1 MAFEHGVLVGENGA
15 ASSGQRLQPD
25 CAATRP
31 VNARSVNA
39 CHGMSYSMSG
49 GRNASGE
56 MAKMN
61 KALKAESDMWH
72 DKAEVK
78 ICEGKMRGRLDKAL
92 QNDGYTKSLEQPM
105 APIWA
110 VHDESG
116 TGQIPM
122 TKSVRNLHVGDNG
135 FASLVHEQGTQQAR
149 GAVMKHGA
157 SNADKLVMDHCQTYQ
172 LLNQTLQKSGS
183 FHQTPEKQVLS
194 FSSGHSVFTNGSPG
208 VAAAKAAAIRHSQSS
223 QAAFGVLSPAS
234 SSSLLD
240 DGHASP
246 ASSRSGF
253 SEPPNYA
260 PRTPNP
266 IVPTPHAALS
276 GTVVHYGPPKP
287 DKEHKA
293 EHVAAHYQVQAQP
306 IMALD
311 HGVSAPLYLPV
322 TMMDD
327 PFRVG
332 RSVELANLLNTP
344 CGLPTLSNAMDPKNF
359 PFVEAPRTAQAINRG
374 VVKLK
379 NIPFATK
386 RCEVIAFLG
395 RNSKILSD
403 SEEPVHIIMERVTSK
418 TMDAYIEFV
427 NLEEA
432 MKAVDKHQ
440 YNIKIGRVSRL
451 GDRPIEVE
459 LSSQA
464 SLMKDLFP
472 LARGLIWDGATPH
485 IKPYNHQFAWENF
498 RGFISEEEMVM
509 LIKHVEVPH
518 RSPYSKDCPQRPYEC
533 LISTLKKFPWYATES
548 ITISHRQAL
557 YSATE
562 RLVQV
567 LMDKID
573 RDSDAIN
580 LNKQLQI
587 RLINAALSCPGFT
600 PLMKDNIAWML
611 NVSEAEQRHFG
622 QPRAAYAWRHQYSLA
637 PKPGVPLD
645 VIEWYIAMIRDQ
657 THRDF
662 LCRPHA
668 ARTELQE
675 KGEQTDMTWGYFWAE
690 LGHSFGPQFDQMT
703 LAKVAHIEFSAVE
716 RILSRALPRT

>member
-1 MAFEHGVLVGENGA
+1 MEE
-15 ASSGQRLQPD
+15 ASSH
-25 CAATRP
+25 
-31 VNARSVNA
+31 S
-39 CHGMSYSMSG
+39 
-49 GRNASGE
+49 
-56 MAKMN
+56 
-61 KALKAESDMWH
+61 
-72 DKAEVK
+72 
-78 ICEGKMRGRLDKAL
+78 
-92 QNDGYTKSLEQPM
+92 
-105 APIWA
+105 
-110 VHDESG
+110 
-116 TGQIPM
+116 
-122 TKSVRNLHVGDNG
+122 
-135 FASLVHEQGTQQAR
+135 
-149 GAVMKHGA
+149 
-157 SNADKLVMDHCQTYQ
+157 
-172 LLNQTLQKSGS
+172 
-183 FHQTPEKQVLS
+183 QTPEKHVLS
-194 FSSGHSVFTNGSPG
+194 FSSGHSALATASPD
-208 VAAAKAAAIRHSQSS
+208 VAAAIRHSQSS

-234 SSSLLD
+234 SPRPE
-240 DGHASP
+240 DGNDSP

-260 PRTPNP
+260 PRTPNHF
-266 IVPTPHAALS
+266 IVQYA
-276 GTVVHYGPPKP
+276 PPKP
-287 DKEHKA
+287 DAQPKDYKRYKEPKDYKNYKDHKT
-293 EHVAAHYQVQAQP
+293 EHVTAHYQVQAQP
-306 IMALD
+306 TMPLD
-311 HGVSAPLYLPV
+311 HGVSGPLYLPAA
-322 TMMDD
+322 MMDD

-332 RSVELANLLNTP
+332 RSVELSKLLNTH
-344 CGLPTLSNAMDPKNF
+344 CGLPTLASAMDPKNF
-359 PFVEAPRTAQAINRG
+359 PFVEAPRMAQAINRG

-403 SEEPVHIIMERVTSK
+403 SDEPVHIIMERVTSK

-573 RDSDAIN
+573 RDSDSIN

-690 LGHSFGPQFDQMT
+690 LGHNFGPQFDQMT
-703 LAKVAHIEFSAVE
+703 LAKVAQIEFSAVE